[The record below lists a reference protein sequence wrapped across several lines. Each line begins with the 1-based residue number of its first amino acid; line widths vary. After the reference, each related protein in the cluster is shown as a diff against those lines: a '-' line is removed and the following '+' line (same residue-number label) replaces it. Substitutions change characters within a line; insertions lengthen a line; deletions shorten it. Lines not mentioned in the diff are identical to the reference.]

1 MNTVKNLN
9 YSIQEFVLRPENSQ
23 LRPATGSY
31 STPFRGQLFGCDMAE
46 DVEEK
51 LAERNVSVLFLG
63 SNPNCPG
70 SLDNMTNQSTG
81 EGDWQRFQI
90 QPKSG
95 YFGERVTD
103 QFGTARAWDPL
114 HNPSTMG
121 SGQRSSWTFYA
132 DAIRT
137 GVGSLDDVAMANVF
151 SWGSGELDHML
162 KHLRAYDPG
171 LLGRVISFAN
181 KQLTTMLNCLRP
193 QLVLCPLSISNHH
206 ELRNLL
212 LSRDQ
217 VKDSRNVSPSVLA
230 SAFTMKLATTTINDR
245 EQRILFI
252 KHPSAL
258 RWNRK
263 ADRPFIAE
271 AMSSAIC
278 SALVDGRMS
287 S

>member
-9 YSIQEFVLRPENSQ
+9 YSIQEFVLRPENSL

-46 DVEEK
+46 DVEGK

-70 SLDNMTNQSTG
+70 SLEYIMNQSIG
-81 EGDWQRFQI
+81 EGDWHSFLI
-90 QPKSG
+90 QLKSG

-103 QFGTARAWDPL
+103 QFGTARAWCPL
-114 HNPSTMG
+114 HHPSTMG

-137 GVGSLDDVAMANVF
+137 GVGSLEDVAMANVF
-151 SWGSGELDHML
+151 SWGSGELDHMIR
-162 KHLRAYDPG
+162 HLRAHDPG

-181 KQLTTMLNCLRP
+181 KQLTTMLDSLRP
-193 QLVLCPLSISNHH
+193 QLVLCPLSISNHQ

-212 LSRDQ
+212 LSRDR
-217 VKDSRNVSPSVLA
+217 VKDSMNVSPSALA
-230 SAFTMKLATTTINDR
+230 SAFTMNLATTTINGR

-263 ADRPFIAE
+263 ADRPSISD

-278 SALVDGRMS
+278 SALGEGRVS